1 MTSTR
6 IPPLGEVSTRS
17 SGLLPAHRR
26 AKRLK
31 EDGRNGHGAL
41 PMGLRTAVR
50 DRSPDPR
57 GALGDGQ
64 APTEDDGGDGAV
76 TVLWRC
82 CDGVVTAASLLSA
95 HSGDPLRPPKAPATV
110 REIHGRMPERYAASM
125 PRPIP
130 SAGVRPP
137 TDRPC
142 YSGTDHPTSRTTGS
156 PEDRFMAVLA
166 CPLCLLYSRQCPP
179 NRGIRKVLKTHG
191 NPIPISRSY
200 GAGRIRN

>member
-1 MTSTR
+1 MGTVRCRWVFGLPYATA
-6 IPPLGEVSTRS
+6 PPTPVA
-17 SGLLPAHRR
+17 LLATVRHLRR
-26 AKRLK
+26 
-31 EDGRNGHGAL
+31 
-41 PMGLRTAVR
+41 TTV
-50 DRSPDPR
+50 
-57 GALGDGQ
+57 
-64 APTEDDGGDGAV
+64 V
-76 TVLWRC
+76 TGLWRC